1 MASSLHYYR
10 PMTPPASATAVQFAG
25 NLHRRTV
32 SGSSSVYT
40 TDESSPDSAV
50 TNLTTPGRSP
60 AYRQHGPALL
70 PKIRL
75 QDVVVEP
82 ISHSGPHRHRRVLSS
97 TANPPGF
104 FPYPTTRPAVQ
115 RPVLS
120 PVDCSVISPISAS
133 PLTAGSHFSSTL
145 TSPVVFT
152 PSHAFPPSRRR
163 SGGHSRSQ
171 TIQQLGVCA
180 ATSAKLRERLQ
191 PFADSG
197 YGNILRLPNI
207 PSCCERPC
215 LLRSCISTIRADIAR
230 RSCRARGPPVHLL
243 GDHGKSFG
251 SRTSPVRR
259 SRSFNDDSS
268 PLSDRPNPSHP
279 PG

>member
-171 TIQQLGVCA
+171 SASTLDDALTRRYNSSVYAQQRPPSYVSDYSPLPTPVTG
-180 ATSAKLRERLQ
+180 TSFVYPTFHPAVSDLASYAPVSQ
-191 PFADSG
+191 PSV
-197 YGNILRLPNI
+197 P
-207 PSCCERPC
+207 
-215 LLRSCISTIRADIAR
+215 
-230 RSCRARGPPVHLL
+230 
-243 GDHGKSFG
+243 
-251 SRTSPVRR
+251 TSPVGPVAPTRTPSRR
-259 SRSFNDDSS
+259 PRQEFWE
-268 PLSDRPNPSHP
+268 PYLPRPSISILQRRLFSVI
-279 PG
+279 